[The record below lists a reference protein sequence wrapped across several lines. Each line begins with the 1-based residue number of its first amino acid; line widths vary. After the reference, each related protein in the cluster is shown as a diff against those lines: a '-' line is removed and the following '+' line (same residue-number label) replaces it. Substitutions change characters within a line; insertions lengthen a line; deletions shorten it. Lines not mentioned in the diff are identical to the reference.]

1 MIWENSTET
10 CTLPYVKQTAS
21 GSLMYDAGNPKL
33 VLCDNLEQW
42 GGEGVGRGV
51 QEGGD
56 SCVPIANSY

>member
-1 MIWENSTET
+1 
-10 CTLPYVKQTAS
+10 
-21 GSLMYDAGNPKL
+21 MYDTRHPKL

-56 SCVPIANSY
+56 TVHLQLSHTDV

>member
-1 MIWENSTET
+1 
-10 CTLPYVKQTAS
+10 
-21 GSLMYDAGNPKL
+21 MYDARHAKL